1 METAVFM
8 LKSAK
13 HSLIIFSLLA
23 GSCFATENSQLML
36 RLRGISRQL
45 YQESSDKFR
54 KNQNNVELQRLEAAR
69 QSVTTLFDEKL
80 DQSLE
85 NRAIMRRLHGLM
97 NDLQNKPAIGFSK
110 PAIRSFPRPVD
121 LSNRPTF
128 PVKKTTLDGSPFDDR
143 LSTRVSTHEK
153 IKDQDLPL
161 VASNPVLDSRL
172 RKLDQRYEKLS
183 EKIDII
189 DQQSVSNWHG
199 PLHMSGFF
207 DFQYD
212 KRHLLG
218 DSRPG
223 QFSNSR
229 FVLQWDSE
237 INHRIDFTSRLQ
249 VDESKIRVSEAYL
262 DYHFTDNFGMR
273 TGIVGVPVGRYNQL
287 YDSPLRNLNRAPLV
301 NQYIVPAPW
310 FDAGAGLFGSW
321 DFMGYDFSYEIYAMN
336 GLSDHQDSIRTLSGL
351 ANLQGDG
358 LSDFEVNKNNKAV
371 TSRVHMQ
378 VSSDTELGLSYYRAD
393 VGSYTSAFAPALPIF
408 RGKRFMTLWSLD
420 YSTVLFDRLH
430 WFGEFDFGFV
440 NRNLT
445 KVNANSSGY
454 DFFGWYSQFEYSLDA
469 EDKARAVARFG
480 KVDTAID
487 FDNQFDTVESVF
499 GFSYR
504 PSEQIVY
511 RLEHHWEYWDRNRP
525 TRKVDQNGFVFG
537 VATYF

>member
-1 METAVFM
+1 M

-13 HSLIIFSLLA
+13 HKLLIFSLLA
-23 GSCFATENSQLML
+23 GSCLATENSQLML

-45 YQESSDKFR
+45 YQESSEKYR
-54 KNQNNVELQRLEAAR
+54 RNQNTVELERLEAAR

-85 NRAIMRRLHGLM
+85 NSAIMRRLHGLM
-97 NDLQNKPAIGFSK
+97 NDLQSKPAIGFSK
-110 PAIRSFPRPVD
+110 PVMRSFPKPVD
-121 LSNRPTF
+121 LSDRPTI
-128 PVKKTTLDGSPFDDR
+128 PVKKTTLDQSPFDYRPVRQIEDFEK
-143 LSTRVSTHEK
+143 VS
-153 IKDQDLPL
+153 DDAVPL
-161 VASNPVLDSRL
+161 MANNPVLDSRL
-172 RKLDQRYEKLS
+172 RKMDERYELLN
-183 EKIDII
+183 EKINTI
-189 DQQSVSNWHG
+189 DQQVVSNWHG
-199 PLHMSGFF
+199 PLHLSGFF

-218 DSRPG
+218 DSKPG
-223 QFSNSR
+223 QFGNSR

-249 VDESKIRVSEAYL
+249 VDESQVRLSEAYL
-262 DYHFTDNFGMR
+262 DYHFTDNFGLR

-310 FDAGAGLFGSW
+310 FDAGAGLFGSG
-321 DFMGYDFSYEIYAMN
+321 DFLGYTFSYELYAMN
-336 GLSDHQDSIRTLSGL
+336 GLSDHQDSLRSLAGL

-358 LSDFEVNKNNKAV
+358 LSGFEVNKNNKAV

-378 VSSDTELGLSYYRAD
+378 VSSDTELGVSYYRAD
-393 VGSYTSAFAPALPIF
+393 VGSYTSAFAPAEPIF

-420 YSTVLFDRLH
+420 YSTVLFERLH

-454 DFFGWYSQFEYSLDA
+454 DFFGWYSQLEYSLDTQ
-469 EDKARAVARFG
+469 DKARAVARLG
-480 KVDTAID
+480 KVDTAVD
-487 FDNQFDTVESVF
+487 FDNKYDTFESVF

-525 TRKVDQNGFVFG
+525 NRKVDQNGLVFG